1 MSGYMMN
8 FRTQVE
14 RPEKVTE
21 IRYSDRML
29 LLGSCFAENIGKL
42 LLANK
47 FCCDVNPYGILYNPL
62 SIAKAL
68 EEMLE
73 GKTYSEKDLFEAD
86 GMWHSWMHHSN
97 FSSDSSAEECL
108 HRINGRLIKASES
121 LASTEWLI
129 VTWGTAFVYEHEG
142 QVVGNCHK
150 QPDRLFVRRRL
161 SVDEIVEKW
170 AGILSNYKKLNPSL
184 KVLFTVSP
192 IRHAKDGMHGNQ
204 LSKSTLLLAID
215 QFCEMFSYCHY
226 FPSYEILMDELRDY
240 RFYADDMLHPS
251 SMAVEYI
258 WECFCQTYFSKD
270 TLQTMKEW
278 NEIQK
283 ALQHKPFRPQSEG
296 YRQFL
301 SQIMLRIE
309 RMKQKFPYI
318 DAQNELELC
327 HTLLKI

>member
-1 MSGYMMN
+1 MN

-14 RPEKVTE
+14 RPERVSE
-21 IRYSDRML
+21 IGYSDRLL

-42 LLANK
+42 LVANK

-62 SIAKAL
+62 SIARAL
-68 EEMLE
+68 CEMAE
-73 GKTYSEKDLFEAD
+73 GMVYTEQNLFKAD
-86 GMWHSWMHHSN
+86 GIWHSWMHHGS
-97 FSSDSSAEECL
+97 FSSDISAEDCL
-108 HRINGRLIKASES
+108 NCINSRLSKATDT
-121 LASTEWLI
+121 LATTDWLV

-150 QPDRLFVRRRL
+150 QPDRLFSRRRL
-161 SVDEIVEKW
+161 SEDEIVERW
-170 AGILSNYKKLNPSL
+170 TDVLSNLHRLNPSL
-184 KVLFTVSP
+184 KVMFTVSP

-215 QFCEMFSYCHY
+215 QLCENFSYCHY
-226 FPSYEILMDELRDY
+226 FPSYEIMMDELRDY

-251 SMAVEYI
+251 SLAVEYI

-270 TLQTMKEW
+270 TLQAMKEW

-283 ALQHKPFRPQSEG
+283 ALQHKPFRPQSEA

-301 SQIMLRIE
+301 SQIMLKIE

-318 DAQNELELC
+318 DAQNEIELC
-327 HTLLKI
+327 QSLSKI

>member
-1 MSGYMMN
+1 MN

-14 RPEKVTE
+14 RSERVTE
-21 IRYSDRML
+21 IGYSDRLL

-62 SIAKAL
+62 SIARTL
-68 EEMLE
+68 QEMAE
-73 GKTYSEKDLFEAD
+73 GVVYTENNLFEAD
-86 GMWHSWMHHSN
+86 GVWHSWMHHGS
-97 FSSDSSAEECL
+97 FSSDISAEDCL
-108 HRINGRLIKASES
+108 NRINTRLSKATDT
-121 LASTEWLI
+121 LATTDWLV

-150 QPDRLFVRRRL
+150 QPDRLFSRRRL
-161 SVDEIVEKW
+161 SVDEIVERW
-170 AGILSNYKKLNPSL
+170 TEVLSNLHRLNPSL

-215 QFCEMFSYCHY
+215 QLCEKFSCCHY
-226 FPSYEILMDELRDY
+226 FPSYEIMMDELRDY

-251 SMAVEYI
+251 SLAVEYI
-258 WECFCQTYFSKD
+258 WECFSQTYFGKE
-270 TLQTMKEW
+270 TLQAMKEW
-278 NEIQK
+278 GEIRK
-283 ALQHKPFRPQSEG
+283 GLQHKPFRPDSEA

-301 SQIMLRIE
+301 SQIMLKIE

-318 DAQNELELC
+318 DAQNEIELC
-327 HTLLKI
+327 QSLSKI